1 VGLFRLKEIAMGK
14 VKQIWIDEQERIM
27 NSVFFEDENDD
38 DMDIIEQANIAIAEE
53 GYDFYV
59 RHNIRF

>member
-1 VGLFRLKEIAMGK
+1 MGK